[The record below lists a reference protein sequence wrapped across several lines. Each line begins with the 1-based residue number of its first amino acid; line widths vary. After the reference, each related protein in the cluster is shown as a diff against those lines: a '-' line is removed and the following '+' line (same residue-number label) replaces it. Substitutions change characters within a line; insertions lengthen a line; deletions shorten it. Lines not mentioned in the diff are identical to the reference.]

1 MDHTKANIACT
12 DQVDNCCFLCKKENP
27 EYRPV
32 KSISD
37 WNTSE
42 TYPLKYITKIYT
54 VDLYPLKSL
63 YHEELA
69 SKFFKT
75 MKEENIYFI
84 NNYLTKSSYENY
96 ITGEGKTKF
105 NCEYNATVASS
116 VGKYEISKI
125 WNTLAKLL
133 GQRYL
138 AAPKLGADKSKS
150 RNPAQARFGS
160 TENPKQRNR
169 SNSGNFPNK
178 KPTSS
183 KRISNLGVIKENYN
197 EYDDA
202 FSITLDESGKKDT
215 ELNIDRNLEVIG
227 GKDIE
232 PSFNREKSGGVEEI
246 CGVIEEGEGRIEGD
260 GGSGMVVIVV
270 GEGRVEGDGGGG
282 MGGDSVKGVEGGS
295 CGKCEGGEVRSP
307 TGSVGKKEKEFV
319 GVEGGGP
326 GEGSGGDGEG

>member
-1 MDHTKANIACT
+1 MCAPFEANFPVMDHTKANIACT

-27 EYRPV
+27 DYRPV

-42 TYPLKYITKIYT
+42 TSPLKYTTKIYT

-84 NNYLTKSSYENY
+84 KNYLTKSSQENY

-116 VGKYEISKI
+116 VGKTEIAKI
-125 WNTLAKLL
+125 WHTLAKLI

-138 AAPKLGADKSKS
+138 AAPKLGANKSNS
-150 RNPAQARFGS
+150 RNLAQARFGA
-160 TENPKQRNR
+160 TEATKQKNRTNP
-169 SNSGNFPNK
+169 GTVPNK
-178 KPTSS
+178 KSTNG
-183 KRISNLGVIKENYN
+183 KRSTNLGVIKENYN

-202 FSITLDESGKKDT
+202 FSVTQDGSGKKDT
-215 ELNIDRNLEVIG
+215 EIILDPLLHVIG
-227 GKDIE
+227 QKESEGKFDKE
-232 PSFNREKSGGVEEI
+232 NFGGTEEI
-246 CGVIEEGEGRIEGD
+246 CGVTAEEGGGKIEGKED
-260 GGSGMVVIVV
+260 GGV
-270 GEGRVEGDGGGG
+270 
-282 MGGDSVKGVEGGS
+282 
-295 CGKCEGGEVRSP
+295 
-307 TGSVGKKEKEFV
+307 VGKKEESL
-319 GVEGGGP
+319 
-326 GEGSGGDGEG
+326 GEGLGGDGGKVGEGVG